1 MHLIVPFASA
11 MAEGATQTLRGLG
24 LAHLPRLLAR
34 LEPAARSGDDEY
46 SLCPPHERAHAEA
59 IGLRG
64 DDGALPLAALAAAAD
79 GLDLGGA
86 AVGLLTPV
94 HWQVGRDHVTLAD
107 PDALALDDDTSRAVF
122 DAVREL
128 FESEGYTLH
137 WGAATRWYVCH
148 DELDGLPCASID
160 RVIGRNVD
168 LWLPADPR
176 ARRIRRLQSE
186 VQMRLYTHPLNEDRE
201 ARGELP
207 VNSFWLSGCGRPQ
220 AARPDA
226 AQLDLRLREPAL
238 RDDWPAWAEAWRALD
253 AGPIAELAAHAARGE
268 TVALTLCGERFAQG
282 WTSAPRSVWQ
292 RFAGRWQATD
302 PAPLLEAL

>member
-11 MAEGATQTLRGLG
+11 IAEGATQALRGLG
-24 LAHLPRLLAR
+24 LQRLPRLLAL
-34 LEPAARSGDDEY
+34 LEPAARSGGDEY
-46 SLCPPHERAHAEA
+46 SLCPPHEHAHAEA

-64 DDGALPLAALAAAAD
+64 DDGTLPLAALAAAAD

-94 HWQVGRDHVTLAD
+94 HWQVGRDHVMLAD

-128 FESEGYTLH
+128 FEWEGYTLH
-137 WGAATRWYVCH
+137 WGAATRWYACH
-148 DELDGLPCASID
+148 DELDGLACASID

-168 LWLPADPR
+168 LWLPGQAR

-186 VQMRLYTHPLNEDRE
+186 VQMRLYTHPLNEERE

-220 AARPDA
+220 PVRRDGV
-226 AQLDLRLREPAL
+226 QVDLRLRAPAL

-253 AGPIAELAAHAARGE
+253 AGPIADLTARAARGE
-268 TVALTLCGERFAQG
+268 PVTLTLCGERFAQR
-282 WTSAPRSVWQ
+282 WTGAPRSPWQ
-292 RFAGRWQATD
+292 RLAGRWRATD
-302 PAPLLEAL
+302 PASLLEAL